1 MKSSELVLNER
12 EVRQR
17 QCSGPFLIKTAK
29 RAGLAIYLIFL
40 ENVEQPARGNT
51 HAVVRCFE

>member
-17 QCSGPFLIKTAK
+17 QCSGPFLIKNAK
-29 RAGLAIYLIFL
+29 RAGLAILFDFL
-40 ENVEQPARGNT
+40 GERRAARPREY
-51 HAVVRCFE
+51 ARCSAMF